1 MKNKKSTS
9 QRKSIK
15 KQQTKKVTK
24 KQPIKK
30 VTKKQSIKKVT
41 KKQPTKKQVYK
52 KQVSK
57 KQPPKKQTKKNEKIK
72 LAIRVVEYEKKVF
85 KKYINNKKIRKTIKK
100 QAPAKNLSKRKI
112 RIVKGYSIRG
122 QKFTSKFYK
131 VNSIK
136 EYDKIFNS
144 LKKNKKSGSNLTIIT
159 FEYTGK
165 IDLNNGKVTGQ
176 KCVTRK
182 LIKKRKNKK
191 DKLNDSVVTNF
202 LEVAQ
207 NLYFLNEQYELEL
220 LDLEYLI
227 EQ

>member
-9 QRKSIK
+9 QKKSIK
-15 KQQTKKVTK
+15 KQA
-24 KQPIKK
+24 
-30 VTKKQSIKKVT
+30 
-41 KKQPTKKQVYK
+41 
-52 KQVSK
+52 SK
-57 KQPPKKQTKKNEKIK
+57 KQAPKKHPPKKQAPKKQPKKNEKIK
-72 LAIRVVEYEKKVF
+72 LAIRVVEYEKKIY
-85 KKYINNKKIRKTIKK
+85 KKYINNKKIRKVIKK
-100 QAPAKNLSKRKI
+100 QAPARNLVKRKI

-122 QKFTSKFYK
+122 QKFTAKFYK

-144 LKKNKKSGSNLTIIT
+144 LKKNKKGGSNLTIVT

-165 IDLNNGKVTGQ
+165 IDFNNGKVTGQ

-220 LDLEYLI
+220 LDLDYLI
-227 EQ
+227 EQK